1 MKKPSKKSQTP
12 AFMHFSAGKYLGD
25 FSIVQEKFP
34 YLDEIFEH
42 FYTEEFVALNDRQ
55 KNEKVDRI
63 LLQLLKSEETS
74 SFLLIP
80 VLDYIDRINH
90 EKILEN
96 YSFSNFELWLN
107 QFSGI
112 SGEENYEVRSL
123 ITGKMIPREE
133 YQTYFPIGMDKFYPG
148 THFVTAHSSP
158 DLDTTVASFWGW
170 IDAFAAR
177 VSTGLHI
184 WNLPGGEP
192 PSQVEIPFLF
202 QQIFGENV
210 FSYLAKSRTTL
221 SLSSIDL
228 MTQKGVI
235 RKQTDESSLNID
247 HERNQNAIVL
257 IDKRGYYLG
266 DWRNFDVEG
275 VRQIIM
281 LLNNCLRWFE
291 NNLHVKLISL
301 FAKEKLSNQDFVE
314 FIREIFGIRIRECE
328 PAKDFTEKQN
338 NLVQDYLCKVLGVP
352 KGLDSTFDE
361 FARAMEG
368 LFIFDFQEL
377 ITLIESLPGSSLF
390 DNSGILKEN
399 RPKIFHQLE
408 KIIKGMDKAIQ
419 SVRSYVERLDVAL
432 DIKTQVFGYLPQV
445 VSYRADLEE
454 IRSKMGTYPYLTV
467 TYPDKQGRLLPI
479 GVIQATDLYKTT
491 LGTVTLRDFSNRE
504 ETKIPSYLDIISIID
519 HHKSTVTTT
528 SPATVLISDA
538 QSSNVLLAELAFSI
552 NDKYSTGGMSLEEI
566 AKQVEEVQKDLSTP
580 SKKRIFQRLLQRQIL
595 VEKKTV
601 YYIDPKREFVEYLHF
616 LYAIFDDTDLLTKVS
631 YRDCECVRSLLNR
644 MKSLSLGKEM
654 EIISFD
660 DLHGKEN
667 FVQRAAKRILQN
679 ADVYS
684 LYRKIYIFKE
694 NSVEENLELCAK
706 GKPSKIFID
715 TKVQNG
721 CCRVGQTKMFSKN
734 FASYNKYA
742 PAIRKIWVEEALDFY
757 KDRNEVDL
765 YLHMITTIAGA
776 EDLFSDSIG
785 EYPHRDEIWIWIP
798 STIPAIEHLKSFLN
812 AFKAAPEIVSNQLEV
827 EFLGDNAQELDQ
839 IFNES
844 FQPIPRKKTDKK
856 VENLP
861 IAILRFTAGT
871 INSRKAMIS
880 PYLPKMIS

>member
-1 MKKPSKKSQTP
+1 MKKQNRPQKLGIQ
-12 AFMHFSAGKYLGD
+12 FSSGKYLGD
-25 FSIVQEKFP
+25 FSVDQEQFP
-34 YLDEIFEH
+34 YLDEIFAH
-42 FYTEEFVALNDRQ
+42 FYTEEFASLNGRQ
-55 KNEKVDRI
+55 KNEKVDRL
-63 LLQLLKSEETS
+63 LLQLVQSKEAS
-74 SFLLIP
+74 SFSLIAA
-80 VLDYIDRINH
+80 LDYIDRINR

-96 YSFSNFELWLN
+96 YTLSSFELWLN
-107 QFSGI
+107 QFSGL
-112 SGEENYEVRSL
+112 SAEENYEVRAL
-123 ITGKMIPREE
+123 IAGKKIPREE
-133 YQTYFPIGMDKFYPG
+133 YQAFFPIGMDKFYPG
-148 THFVTAHSSP
+148 THFVTAHTSP

-177 VSTGLHI
+177 VGTGLHI

-210 FSYLAKSRTTL
+210 FTYLAKSRSTL
-221 SLSSIDL
+221 ALSSIDL

-247 HERNQNAIVL
+247 HERNQNAVVL

-301 FAKEKLSNQDFVE
+301 FAKENVSNRDFSKS
-314 FIREIFGIRIRECE
+314 IQEILGIQIRECE
-328 PAKDFTEKQN
+328 PAKYFTEKQSH
-338 NLVQDYLCKVLGVP
+338 LIQDYLCKVLGVP
-352 KGLDSTFDE
+352 KGLDSSFAE
-361 FARAMEG
+361 FAEAMEG
-368 LFIFDFQEL
+368 LFIFDFQAL
-377 ITLIESLPGSSLF
+377 FSLVEALPKSSLF
-390 DNSGILKEN
+390 DKEGRLKED

-408 KIIKGMDKAIQ
+408 KIIKGLDQAIQ
-419 SVRSYVERLDVAL
+419 SVGSHVERLDVAL

-479 GVIQATDLYKTT
+479 GVIQAADLYRTT

-504 ETKIPSYLDIISIID
+504 ETKIPSYLEIISIID
-519 HHKSTVTTT
+519 HHKSNLTTA
-528 SPATVLISDA
+528 SPGSILISDA

-566 AKQVEEVQKDLSTP
+566 EKQMNEVKKDLS
-580 SKKRIFQRLLQRQIL
+580 SSSSKRILQRLLQRQML
-595 VEKKTV
+595 AEKNTP
-601 YYIDPKREFVEYLHF
+601 YFIHPKREFLEYLHF

-644 MKSLSLGKEM
+644 MKSLSLGKEV

-667 FVQRAAKRILQN
+667 YVQRAAKRILEN
-679 ADVYS
+679 PDVYS
-684 LYRKIYIFKE
+684 LYRKIYISKE
-694 NSVEENLELCAK
+694 NSVEESLENCASQR
-706 GKPSKIFID
+706 PSKMFAD

-734 FASYNKYA
+734 FASYHKYA
-742 PAIRKIWVEEALDFY
+742 ADIRKVWMEEALSVY

-765 YLHMITTIAGA
+765 HLHMITTIAGA
-776 EDLFSDSIG
+776 EDLFSDSVG
-785 EYPHRDEIWIWIP
+785 EYPHQDEIWIWIP
-798 STIPAIEHLKSFLN
+798 NTIPAIEHLKSFLN
-812 AFKAAPEIVSNQLEV
+812 AFKASPEVIANELEV
-827 EFLGDNAQELDQ
+827 EFLGENGKELDQ
-839 IFNES
+839 IFEES
-844 FQPIPRKKTDKK
+844 FLPIPRKIAHEKK
-856 VENLP
+856 ENAP
-861 IAILRFTAGT
+861 MVVLRFKAGT

-880 PYLPKMIS
+880 PYLPKQFN